1 MGKKAWS
8 GDAVEALGDYNENI
22 RDNWSVEY
30 YFVSTGFA
38 SFRVQEMPDSFNS
51 SFEKQ
56 GLPIKC
62 YLLDFQRLKEYYV
75 RSLSLESS
83 IPREVQIHLPKNQ
96 YFEKKIPFQTLIAVL
111 KGNTLRDLYKQY
123 KESLFAWNI
132 RGYLGNRGINN
143 IIAETAESSP
153 DNFFYFNNGVT
164 AICTEYSINNNLL
177 KANNFQII
185 NGAQTIGA
193 LARVD
198 IKEEVEILFRITKT
212 LDVKTDKGVNRD
224 IIRFNNTQNAVKISD
239 FRSNDPIQLWLEKK
253 FGEIRAKDHLPLI
266 RYIRKRSFKRGKVGR
281 PIKFEDLAKI
291 RYSYLM
297 EPTLVLSS
305 PKDLWTMGED
315 KGVYEKV
322 FGVDGQLVDCWGEEN
337 FEECLLAIAFYI
349 AIERV
354 TNEEASQNS
363 EFRYFRR
370 MKYHAV
376 SLAGTFI
383 RGSNDGVRK
392 LVESQSEFFTKWKL
406 FWDEA
411 RRVINFIYDQAVV
424 REKNT
429 FYAFLRS
436 AEKWEQ
442 MKDLFIKNAKLKKL

>member
-1 MGKKAWS
+1 MGLESTKMSVKDFKSQIKSDIEEIGKTCNWNITNTSQRGFAFQLWVAQMFCNADQGFDTDPLDSLLKSTDLHADIVLEDSSRNHMLIAQCKYESLTKEPAVDEKEVADFFGRHALFQNTSWVKKHGS
-8 GDAVEALGDYNENI
+8 GDAVEALGDYNEKI

-51 SFEKQ
+51 RFEKE

-62 YLLDFQRLKEYYV
+62 FLLDFQRLKEYYV

-143 IIAETAESSP
+143 IIAGTAESSP

-239 FRSNDPIQLWLEKK
+239 FRSNDPIQLWLENE
-253 FGEIRAKDHLPLI
+253 GIGDVV
-266 RYIRKRSFKRGKVGR
+266 S
-281 PIKFEDLAKI
+281 
-291 RYSYLM
+291 
-297 EPTLVLSS
+297 
-305 PKDLWTMGED
+305 
-315 KGVYEKV
+315 
-322 FGVDGQLVDCWGEEN
+322 
-337 FEECLLAIAFYI
+337 
-349 AIERV
+349 RV
-354 TNEEASQNS
+354 
-363 EFRYFRR
+363 
-370 MKYHAV
+370 
-376 SLAGTFI
+376 
-383 RGSNDGVRK
+383 
-392 LVESQSEFFTKWKL
+392 
-406 FWDEA
+406 
-411 RRVINFIYDQAVV
+411 
-424 REKNT
+424 
-429 FYAFLRS
+429 
-436 AEKWEQ
+436 
-442 MKDLFIKNAKLKKL
+442 AKLLTTSRKSDKVAPCHVKHA